1 VAGRQFN
8 RRQQKAKQCLG
19 WMHNF
24 QLQIL
29 TSTKQLK
36 QQRLPAD
43 EGKIPHLP
51 KALVVSGSDIETPC
65 YLKSND
71 KTA

>member
-1 VAGRQFN
+1 
-8 RRQQKAKQCLG
+8 
-19 WMHNF
+19 MHNF

-29 TSTKQLK
+29 TSTKQLN